1 MSECDATPRS
11 LSTWRRAAAHNRRP
25 AQKPTRP
32 RPALPALATKLALAL
47 ALAVGLVLGL
57 PGCGTVAPS
66 QQLVNARDAYARAAG
81 GDAQKL
87 VPDRVLSAKQ
97 ALDQAEAAEEDD
109 PGSPVAVTEA
119 YVAER
124 KAMLAE
130 THARI
135 AIARRERQQAKE
147 AYQAELEARHDKAQ
161 SALSRT
167 SDRLDQTRGTLTDRE
182 RRLAELEAE
191 LAQRAQELADREAEI
206 AKRDQTVAQQNQAL
220 SQREQELARERA
232 AREAAEARYRAAIK
246 SLEEVAQVREDERGT
261 VLTFSGAV
269 LFGSGKARLLPI
281 AREQLLPVAQALGDV
296 EDNKRITVEG
306 HTDSRGSERS
316 NLRLSRRRADAVRRF
331 LVQNGAPARRVRAVG
346 KGEGTPV
353 ADNDTAEGRASNRR
367 VEIIINDLAE

>member
-11 LSTWRRAAAHNRRP
+11 LSIWRRAAAH
-25 AQKPTRP
+25 
-32 RPALPALATKLALAL
+32 LLALAIAAGL
-47 ALAVGLVLGL
+47 ALGL

-66 QQLVNARDAYARAAG
+66 QQLISARDAYARAAG

-191 LAQRAQELADREAEI
+191 LAKRAQELADREAEI

-296 EDNKRITVEG
+296 EDQKRITVEG

-346 KGEGTPV
+346 KGESTPV

-367 VEIIINDLAE
+367 VEIIINDIAE